1 MTPTS
6 RTTLAADRPQTL
18 AEEIANAVSHGLGFL
33 LAVASLPVL
42 VVFGAREGSAA
53 TVTGAVVFSLTM
65 MLLYLVSA
73 VYHALPHG
81 RWKRRFMR
89 LDHAA
94 IFLFIA
100 GSYTP
105 FVLGPLRGP
114 WGWTLFGLVWSIAA
128 VGVVAKV
135 LDRLKHPFV
144 STGLYVGMGW
154 LALIAVGPMVERI
167 APGGLVLI
175 VAGGV
180 AYTLGAVFFLLDHRV
195 RYAHFVWHLFVL
207 AGSVLHFLAALW
219 HAVPVGAPLA

>member
-1 MTPTS
+1 MTS
-6 RTTLAADRPQTL
+6 MSERVQTL
-18 AEEIANAVSHGLGFL
+18 SEEVANAISHGLGFL
-33 LAVASLPVL
+33 LAVASLPIL
-42 VVFGAREGSAA
+42 VVFALRHGSA
-53 TVTGAVVFSLTM
+53 TSVVGAVVFSVTM

-81 RWKRRFMR
+81 RWKRWFLR

-135 LDRLKHPFV
+135 LNRLRHPWW
-144 STGLYVGMGW
+144 STALYVGMGW
-154 LALIAVGPMVERI
+154 MALIAVGPLFDRL
-167 APGGLVLI
+167 PLDGLMLV

-180 AYTLGAVFFLLDHRV
+180 AYTVGAAFFLLDHRV
-195 RYAHFVWHLFVL
+195 RYAHFVWHLFVM
-207 AGSVLHFLAALW
+207 AGSTLHFLAALW
-219 HAVPVGAPLA
+219 HAVGAPPMA

>member
-1 MTPTS
+1 MT
-6 RTTLAADRPQTL
+6 RTADRPQTL
-18 AEEIANAVSHGLGFL
+18 AEEVANAISHGLGFL
-33 LAVASLPVL
+33 LAVASLPIL
-42 VVFGAREGSAA
+42 VVFGAREGNAA
-53 TVTGAVVFSLTM
+53 TVTGAVVFSVTM
-65 MLLYLVSA
+65 MLLYLVSS

-105 FVLGPLRGP
+105 FVLGPLRGA
-114 WGWTLFGLVWSIAA
+114 WGWTLFGLVWGIAA

-135 LDRLKHPFV
+135 LDRLKHPLL

-167 APGGLVLI
+167 APGGLALI

-180 AYTLGAVFFLLDHRV
+180 AYTLGAVFFLLDNRV

>member
-1 MTPTS
+1 MT
-6 RTTLAADRPQTL
+6 RTRTADRPQTL
-18 AEEIANAVSHGLGFL
+18 GEEIANAISHGLGFL
-33 LAVASLPVL
+33 LAVASLPIL
-42 VVFGAREGSAA
+42 VAWGAPAGSAA
-53 TVTGAVVFSLTM
+53 TIAGAVVFSVTM

-81 RWKRRFMR
+81 RWKQRFMR

-94 IFLFIA
+94 IFVFIA

-105 FVLGPLRGP
+105 FVLGPLRGA
-114 WGWTLFGLVWSIAA
+114 WGWTLFGLVWSLAA

-135 LDRLKHPFV
+135 LNRLRHPWL

-154 LALIAVGPMVERI
+154 LSLVAVQPMVERI

-180 AYTLGAVFFLLDHRV
+180 AYTLGAVFFLLDNRV

-207 AGSVLHFLAALW
+207 AGSTLHFLAALW
-219 HAVPVGAPLA
+219 HAAPPAAPLV